1 MTRRP
6 VQATPAAAIAAN
18 RYGLGARP
26 GDLAA
31 IAGDPRGWLRGQL
44 AAPPPSLPQSGLRG
58 SADILAEA
66 SRIRQEKDAQD
77 QQRQIPRLYRPIYLR
92 EASSRLAFAAS
103 TDRPFLE
110 RLTQFWS
117 NHFAVSV
124 DKLAVLG
131 VAGAFEREAIR
142 PHVLGRFADLLLAVE
157 RHPAMLLYLDNATSV
172 GPGSALAQRLARRRA
187 TASVGIN
194 ENLGRE
200 ILELHTLGVD
210 GGYSQ
215 ADVTAFARVLTGW
228 SIGGG
233 KGRLAGGEPGQFL
246 FRPAMHEPGPQ
257 RVLGQSYAQPG
268 VEQGEA
274 VLRALARQPATAR
287 HLATKLA
294 CHFIADDPPPAA
306 VKRISRAFLATDGDL
321 PAVYA
326 ALVDA
331 PEGWETPLAKF
342 KTPADQVISVFRG
355 LQLPVASGSE
365 AQQRAALAA
374 FELLGQRSWSPGSPA
389 GWPDRA
395 ADWNGPSALLQRV
408 EWADALGQRFGTLHD
423 ARQLAPQLLGATLAA
438 GTRSA
443 IARAASPGQ
452 ALTLLLAAP
461 EFLRR

>member
-1 MTRRP
+1 MTCRP

-26 GDLAA
+26 GDLAT
-31 IAGDPRGWLRGQL
+31 IASDPRGWLRGQL

-66 SRIRQEKDAQD
+66 SRLRQEKSAPG
-77 QQRQIPRLYRPIYLR
+77 QQRQIPRLYRPLYLR
-92 EASSRLAFAAS
+92 EASARLAFAAS

-110 RLTQFWS
+110 RLTQFWT

-142 PHVLGRFADLLLAVE
+142 PRVLGRFADLLLAVE

-172 GPGSALAQRLARRRA
+172 GLGSALAQRLARRRG
-187 TASVGIN
+187 TASAGIN

-233 KGRLAGGEPGQFL
+233 QGRLASGEPGQFL

-274 VLRALARQPATAR
+274 VLQALARHPATAR

-294 CHFIADDPPPAA
+294 RHFIADDPPPAA
-306 VKRISRAFLATDGDL
+306 VERISRAFLATDGDL

-423 ARQLAPQLLGATLAA
+423 ARELAPQLLGATLAA

-443 IARAASPGQ
+443 IAHAASPAQ